1 LTPLHIKA
9 PWGLGDAIYVRPL
22 LKAAAKRRTLFV
34 DTPWPEFYD
43 DIPNLKF
50 ILGTRLLRTQN
61 KNIRRQPTSRWT
73 PLPPGLGTVALGYGH
88 LEMEHGVF
96 AAMERKLP
104 MTAAEA
110 EAPDWTLP
118 EMGPNPFDT
127 GGAPLAIV
135 RPVMRR
141 TEWDNQAR
149 NPLPEYI
156 NFVAGDLKRR
166 GFAVVVIADTTN
178 DYYGEWI
185 EGGVPPPHNQAW
197 LRGEATLNQLMA
209 MVRDAAVVVGGVGWI
224 VPAAIAMK
232 TPTFIVLGGNGGMN
246 APDKIIDRRMD
257 GSRIGFATPK
267 DFCTCIDMRHQC
279 EKQIPD
285 LEKQWRHWA
294 SALPR
299 LSRSSRAA

>member
-22 LKAAAKRRTLFV
+22 LKSAAKQRTLYV

-43 DIPNLKF
+43 DIDNLKF
-50 ILGTRLLRTQN
+50 VRGERLLRTQN
-61 KNIRRQPTSRWT
+61 KNIRRQPPERWT
-73 PLPPGLGTVALGYGH
+73 PLPAGLGTIALGYGH

-104 MTAAEA
+104 MTKPEA
-110 EAPDWTLP
+110 RAPNWDLP
-118 EMGPNPFDT
+118 DMGPCPFDT
-127 GGAPLAIV
+127 GGAPLAVV

-141 TEWDNQAR
+141 LEWDNQAR

-166 GFAVVVIADTTN
+166 GFAVVVIADTSNTHN
-178 DYYGEWI
+178 AEWI
-185 EGGVPPPHNQAW
+185 EGGVPPPHNLAR
-197 LRGEATLNQLMA
+197 LRGEGTVNQLMA

-246 APDKIIDRRMD
+246 APSKIIDRRMD
-257 GSRIGFATPK
+257 GSRIGFAVPRE
-267 DFCTCIDMRHQC
+267 FCQCIDMRHQC
-279 EKQIPD
+279 VKLIPD
-285 LEKQWRHWA
+285 LEKQWRRWA